1 MFKDLTEKD
10 IDFIMS
16 CYNDASLKSEEK
28 ELKIASLYEISQRT
42 VRKWFQKLKLTKPNK
57 KDNDIIIQAKN
68 RILHKGNKIVII
80 SSAQNAYR
88 FLRPP
93 SR

>member
-42 VRKWFQKLKLTKPNK
+42 VRKWFQKLILTKPK
-57 KDNDIIIQAKN
+57 
-68 RILHKGNKIVII
+68 
-80 SSAQNAYR
+80 
-88 FLRPP
+88 
-93 SR
+93 